1 MKKNIISRLI
11 IITLITFFGFI
22 SCSKEDDTRKD
33 IRENAKI
40 SNYLKLFYKKEFS
53 IGKSIESKVIK
64 PSSIASKSI
73 EYQDLIVTEVFIGEE
88 TIARGYILTN
98 KETNVFLYFVD
109 VDRVD
114 YKMTKIDIETNEI
127 QVINNIDQLN
137 KYIETNKFD
146 LIKVTQDIEQGIM
159 ASDADIA
166 EVFATSSNAKIV
178 AQFVHVWADGCI
190 GTHTFHSALFG
201 LFQWDTYERIV
212 CPNGVTP

>member
-1 MKKNIISRLI
+1 MNQFNEQFYESFDKNDNL
-11 IITLITFFGFI
+11 L
-22 SCSKEDDTRKD
+22 EL
-33 IRENAKI
+33 
-40 SNYLKLFYKKEFS
+40 LKLC
-53 IGKSIESKVIK
+53 KSPRI
-64 PSSIASKSI
+64 
-73 EYQDLIVTEVFIGEE
+73 
-88 TIARGYILTN
+88 
-98 KETNVFLYFVD
+98 
-109 VDRVD
+109 
-114 YKMTKIDIETNEI
+114 KIDIETNEI

-166 EVFATSSNAKIV
+166 QVFATSSNAKIV